1 MQAVTRE
8 GGAARGWHFGGRG
21 QARPRRLRPQQPR
34 PSVRSSRFL
43 SNSGLLQP
51 CNASP
56 DSASGNVCPASLR
69 WGWPVPGTCRLA
81 VPPPELPVAR
91 PSEGASCDQH
101 ASGLAPRLSSVC
113 KLDEIS
119 LTGPPLPPSEFAFRS
134 PHGWARGMSPLLSPG
149 TAIVTRQC
157 QAARHSRSC
166 RDLPGAATREHRPPR
181 GTRRGGFG
189 LDPAPLL
196 LTRALRPLT
205 ESPVTSRPDPRRPRL
220 LRYLPLVTPAG
231 LLRQDPGT
239 GYIRALFLK
248 C

>member
-1 MQAVTRE
+1 M
-8 GGAARGWHFGGRG
+8 
-21 QARPRRLRPQQPR
+21 
-34 PSVRSSRFL
+34 
-43 SNSGLLQP
+43 
-51 CNASP
+51 
-56 DSASGNVCPASLR
+56 
-69 WGWPVPGTCRLA
+69 A

-205 ESPVTSRPDPRRPRL
+205 ESPVTSKARSPPSQAPSISSPSHPRWPPPSRPRNRL
-220 LRYLPLVTPAG
+220 HSRPLSKMLT
-231 LLRQDPGT
+231 
-239 GYIRALFLK
+239 
-248 C
+248 

>member
-1 MQAVTRE
+1 M
-8 GGAARGWHFGGRG
+8 
-21 QARPRRLRPQQPR
+21 
-34 PSVRSSRFL
+34 
-43 SNSGLLQP
+43 
-51 CNASP
+51 
-56 DSASGNVCPASLR
+56 
-69 WGWPVPGTCRLA
+69 CRLA

-157 QAARHSRSC
+157 QAACHSRSC